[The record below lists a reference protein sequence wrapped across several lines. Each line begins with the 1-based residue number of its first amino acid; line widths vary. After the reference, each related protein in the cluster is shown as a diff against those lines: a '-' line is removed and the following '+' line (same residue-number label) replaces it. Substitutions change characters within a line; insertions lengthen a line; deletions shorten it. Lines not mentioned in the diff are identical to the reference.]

1 MNQTPEMQVAIS
13 NLLDVLHRPDML
25 GSVIAIVLQDRI
37 EVFSI
42 GLPPDVVQR
51 TLISAAAMNQAYR
64 DEEPIPNES
73 VTLQ

>member
-1 MNQTPEMQVAIS
+1 MNQTPEMQAAIF